1 MKLKASLESV
11 KSRKNVTD
19 DIIYSV
25 TFAVYP
31 ANEAEIAALLMFY
44 RRPIEISIT
53 EVSQ

>member
-1 MKLKASLESV
+1 MRLKASLESV
-11 KSRKNVTD
+11 KSRKNVSD
-19 DIIYSV
+19 DIVYSV

-44 RRPIEISIT
+44 KRPIEVEVK